1 MGTRTSTAERVSDD
15 VALPQQAL
23 PRLDV
28 PLRER
33 LIVALDVPN
42 VIQARNIVAALGD
55 TVVFYKLGLQ
65 QVFGGGLSL
74 VDELFRLGKKV
85 FLDAKLTDIAATVG
99 NATTNIARTGTAFLT
114 VTGDAPIVRAAVEA
128 RSRAGARK
136 PLILAVTV
144 LTSLDQ
150 KDIEDMGF
158 AMPLED
164 LVVHRALK
172 AKEAGADGVIA
183 SGFEAAKLRALLGP
197 YMRIVTPGI
206 RSADSPK
213 DDQKRVMTPAEA
225 IEAGAD
231 HIVVGRD
238 ILRSPAPEAKARA
251 ILDEIAGAL

>member
-1 MGTRTSTAERVSDD
+1 MPAS
-15 VALPQQAL
+15 
-23 PRLDV
+23 RLEMS
-28 PLRER
+28 LRER

-42 VIQARNIVAALGD
+42 IVQARNVVAALGD
-55 TVVFYKLGLQ
+55 TVSFYKLGLQ
-65 QVFGGGLSL
+65 QVFGGGLGL
-74 VDELFRLGKKV
+74 ADELFRLGKKV

-99 NATTNIARTGTAFLT
+99 NATTNIARTGTEFLT

-128 RSRAGARK
+128 RAAAGARK

-150 KDIEDMGF
+150 KDLEDMGF
-158 AMPLED
+158 TMPLDE

-197 YMRIVTPGI
+197 EMRIVTPGI

-213 DDQKRVMTPAEA
+213 DDQKRVMTAGEA
-225 IEAGAD
+225 IRAGAD
-231 HIVVGRD
+231 HVVVGRD
-238 ILRSPAPEAKARA
+238 ILRAADPAAKARA
-251 ILDEIAGAL
+251 ILDDIASAL

>member
-1 MGTRTSTAERVSDD
+1 MAASRIDMS
-15 VALPQQAL
+15 
-23 PRLDV
+23 
-28 PLRER
+28 LRER

-42 VIQARNIVAALGD
+42 VVQARNMVAALGD
-55 TVVFYKLGLQ
+55 TVSFYKLGLQ
-65 QVFGGGLSL
+65 QVFGGGLGL
-74 VDELFRLGKKV
+74 ADELFRLGKKV

-99 NATTNIARTGTAFLT
+99 NATTNIARTGTEFLT

-128 RSRAGARK
+128 RSKAGARK

-150 KDIEDMGF
+150 KDLEDMGF
-158 AMPLED
+158 SMPLDD

-197 YMRIVTPGI
+197 DMRIVTPGI

-213 DDQKRVMTPAEA
+213 DDQKRVMTAGEA
-225 IEAGAD
+225 IAAGAD
-231 HIVVGRD
+231 HVVVGRD
-238 ILRSPAPEAKARA
+238 ILRSTDPAAKARA
-251 ILDEIAGAL
+251 ILDDIAAAL